1 MKKIKK
7 EHTEQKRRNLSI
19 QEFKRLYHET
29 LKGRITISVLTLV
42 ILPLLVLGV
51 VSSVLNSHSTNSTL
65 EQNMKATAQV
75 TSERVEWEL
84 ASYLNIAEDLGVM
97 TRLSREDVP
106 LEEKQEVLDERVA
119 AQGLTR
125 GNILTAE
132 GISIFSGED
141 FSDRDYFKTA
151 MGGKSC
157 VSEPLVSKTTGKVS
171 VVIAAPIWEGG
182 ILGTKVIGVVYIVPE
197 ETFLNDIML
206 SINVSDNG
214 SAYMINKEGAVIAHE
229 DMDLVAKKENS
240 IKDAESDSR
249 LKALAKL
256 ENKMIAGEIGF
267 GSYRYGGGKK
277 IMAFAPVNN
286 TDGWSVAITA
296 PKSDFIFE
304 TIVGIIITIVI
315 VLAAIILAISIV
327 RKLADRISIPIQ
339 LCAGRLVELAKGDLH
354 TEIPQIDS
362 QDETKSLADAT
373 RVIVKEMGEMITD
386 VKYLLGEMA
395 DNNFNV
401 KTRARDSY
409 IGDFEEILLAVR
421 RINRSLSSTLGHIR
435 ESADQVGLGSNQMAE
450 SGQALAEGAT
460 DQAASIEELL
470 ATVNNLA
477 EQVEYNTRTAVSTSQ
492 KADDIGKQA
501 VASNQHI
508 MEMTEAMG
516 KISAASMQ
524 IANIIQTI
532 EEIADQTNL
541 LSLNA
546 SIEAARAGEAG
557 KGFAVVANEIRELA
571 SKSAEAVNQASE
583 LIETSQNAVENGIG
597 IADNT
602 AKSLVAVVEGSEEI
616 LNSMDKI
623 SHASQNQKS
632 ALERLT
638 EHVDSISKVVQS
650 NSSSA
655 QSSASTSAELSSQSK
670 CLHELVNRF
679 HLKQTEQSGQ
689 AHFSSPTP
697 HS

>member
-240 IKDAESDSR
+240 IKDAESNSR

-256 ENKMIAGEIGF
+256 ENKMIAGETGF
-267 GSYRYGGGKK
+267 GSYRYGGVKK
-277 IMAFAPVNN
+277 VMAFSPVNN

-327 RKLADRISIPIQ
+327 KKLADRISIPIQ

-571 SKSAEAVNQASE
+571 SKSAEAVNQAAE

-623 SHASQNQKS
+623 SHASQNQKA

-679 HLKQTEQSGQ
+679 HLKQT
-689 AHFSSPTP
+689 
-697 HS
+697 

>member
-267 GSYRYGGGKK
+267 GSYRYGGVKK

-304 TIVGIIITIVI
+304 TIVGIIKI
-315 VLAAIILAISIV
+315 
-327 RKLADRISIPIQ
+327 
-339 LCAGRLVELAKGDLH
+339 GRA
-354 TEIPQIDS
+354 
-362 QDETKSLADAT
+362 
-373 RVIVKEMGEMITD
+373 
-386 VKYLLGEMA
+386 
-395 DNNFNV
+395 
-401 KTRARDSY
+401 
-409 IGDFEEILLAVR
+409 
-421 RINRSLSSTLGHIR
+421 
-435 ESADQVGLGSNQMAE
+435 
-450 SGQALAEGAT
+450 
-460 DQAASIEELL
+460 
-470 ATVNNLA
+470 
-477 EQVEYNTRTAVSTSQ
+477 
-492 KADDIGKQA
+492 
-501 VASNQHI
+501 
-508 MEMTEAMG
+508 
-516 KISAASMQ
+516 
-524 IANIIQTI
+524 
-532 EEIADQTNL
+532 
-541 LSLNA
+541 
-546 SIEAARAGEAG
+546 
-557 KGFAVVANEIRELA
+557 
-571 SKSAEAVNQASE
+571 
-583 LIETSQNAVENGIG
+583 
-597 IADNT
+597 
-602 AKSLVAVVEGSEEI
+602 
-616 LNSMDKI
+616 
-623 SHASQNQKS
+623 
-632 ALERLT
+632 
-638 EHVDSISKVVQS
+638 HV
-650 NSSSA
+650 
-655 QSSASTSAELSSQSK
+655 
-670 CLHELVNRF
+670 
-679 HLKQTEQSGQ
+679 
-689 AHFSSPTP
+689 
-697 HS
+697 

>member
-141 FSDRDYFKTA
+141 FSDRDYFKIA

-157 VSEPLVSKTTGKVS
+157 VSEPLVSKTTGKIS

-214 SAYMINKEGAVIAHE
+214 SAYMINKEGTVIAHE

-267 GSYRYGGGKK
+267 GSYRYGGVKK

-304 TIVGIIITIVI
+304 TIAGIIITIVI
-315 VLAAIILAISIV
+315 VLIAIILAISSV

-362 QDETKSLADAT
+362 EDETKSLADAT

-460 DQAASIEELL
+460 DQAASIEEVL

-477 EQVEYNTRTAVSTSQ
+477 EQVEYNTKTAVSTSQ

-557 KGFAVVANEIRELA
+557 RGFAVVAGEIGHLA
-571 SKSAEAVNQASE
+571 NQSADAVEDTRKLIEAAVHEVEGGSRIAAETAEALQSV
-583 LIETSQNAVENGIG
+583 IEGIGEIVKAVEEVATNSNEQNGAMRQINLA
-597 IADNT
+597 I
-602 AKSLVAVVEGSEEI
+602 EQISE
-616 LNSMDKI
+616 
-623 SHASQNQKS
+623 
-632 ALERLT
+632 
-638 EHVDSISKVVQS
+638 VVQS
-650 NSSSA
+650 NSAAAEESSA
-655 QSSASTSAELSSQSK
+655 TSQELSAQAV
-670 CLHELVNRF
+670 ELNDMIEMFTLVDV
-679 HLKQTEQSGQ
+679 
-689 AHFSSPTP
+689 
-697 HS
+697 